1 MGLESE
7 RRRVRTTEAFRR
19 TNTLDAVFGYAPFLE
34 QVEILPG
41 LAVVLE
47 SKQYVIRP
55 EHRAGWISVQ
65 LDGVRSKIAFR
76 LITGWDRKMLKCLS
90 TTNLADRLMRTLH
103 PLFMAAKVR
112 GLLEYFR
119 IDGMFFDKVK
129 GLDTEFRVY

>member
-1 MGLESE
+1 MALGTE
-7 RRRVRTTEAFRR
+7 RRKVRTTEQFRR
-19 TNTLDAVFGYAPFLE
+19 SNTLDAVFGYAPFLE

-65 LDGVRSKIAFR
+65 IGDKRCKVAFR
-76 LITGWDRKMLKCLS
+76 LITGWSREMLKCLVTS
-90 TTNLADRLMRTLH
+90 HLASRLMRTLH
-103 PLFMAAKVR
+103 PLFMAAKVK
-112 GLLEYFR
+112 GLIEYFR

-129 GLDTEFRVY
+129 GLDTEFHVY